1 MFLELAEGQ
10 DEHERAAKTIF
21 GTGMPSA
28 DGLRRALDKMGAG
41 KGGDSWVFWTLMREE
56 PVIFVR
62 GRPVSVHACNLT
74 SSLAK
79 A

>member
-1 MFLELAEGQ
+1 MFLEIEGSV
-10 DEHERAAKTIF
+10 DERERAAKSIF

-41 KGGDSWVFWTLMREE
+41 KGGDAWVFWTLMREE

-62 GRPVSVHACNLT
+62 GRPVSAVP
-74 SSLAK
+74 
-79 A
+79 